1 MGKIAENRGEGANG
15 AKTIGQCDQKSRK
28 RSWLKGG
35 ISHVYHN
42 LAVNVF
48 TFAVAVVK
56 KYIALNSDIVF
67 SRLFSK
73 VTHTHT
79 HGCARVR
86 AIAS

>member
-1 MGKIAENRGEGANG
+1 MRW

-48 TFAVAVVK
+48 T
-56 KYIALNSDIVF
+56 LLLSLRN
-67 SRLFSK
+67 
-73 VTHTHT
+73 T
-79 HGCARVR
+79 
-86 AIAS
+86 